1 MTTLKFSVAAN
12 APRMITLVKQ
22 QNPDLPDDEIDFG
35 GPIVAAG
42 VKLQMGADD
51 TIKLELYEGGEPVT
65 ELSQSN
71 GSIGNVVSI
80 PTAISFAI
88 TGNGS
93 QRPDGDWWGKDV
105 LLTVTIG
112 GEPVTRW
119 LKFHNHEA

>member
-1 MTTLKFSVAAN
+1 MASCRRNWGSDVRPHVW
-12 APRMITLVKQ
+12 PR
-22 QNPDLPDDEIDFG
+22 DFG

-88 TGNGS
+88 NNNGS
-93 QRPDGDWWGKDV
+93 QRPDGDW
-105 LLTVTIG
+105 
-112 GEPVTRW
+112 
-119 LKFHNHEA
+119 